1 MIEDHRV
8 KVMFLNHT
16 ATIGGGERS
25 LLDILT
31 FINKDKFQVSLVCFE
46 EGALVEKVKQ
56 IKDIEV
62 AVVPFPNKILK
73 YNRDKRS
80 LLQLFSG
87 VYMVIPV
94 IRLLLFTLR
103 SKPNVL
109 YTNSMKAH
117 FIGVI
122 IGKLSFNKV
131 IWHVRDILDEG
142 LNKRIFILL
151 SHFTNEVICISKAVS
166 KQFEQNEKIQVVYN
180 GILPLEEVT
189 SSEGV

>member
-1 MIEDHRV
+1 MINDHRI

-46 EGALVEKVKQ
+46 EGPLVEKVKK
-56 IKDIEV
+56 IKNIDV
-62 AVVPFPNKILK
+62 TVVPFPNKILK

-80 LLQLFSG
+80 ILQLFSFF
-87 VYMVIPV
+87 YIVIPV
-94 IRLLLFTLR
+94 IKLLGFTLR

-142 LNKRIFILL
+142 LNKRVFIWL
-151 SHFTNEVICISKAVS
+151 SQFTNEIICISKAVS
-166 KQFEQNEKIQVVYN
+166 KQFEQNEKIKVVYN
-180 GILPLEEVT
+180 GILPLEEV
-189 SSEGV
+189 SISEGI

>member
-1 MIEDHRV
+1 
-8 KVMFLNHT
+8 MFLNHT

-31 FINKDKFQVSLVCFE
+31 FINKDKFKVSLVCFE
-46 EGALVEKVKQ
+46 DGPLVEKVKQ
-56 IKDIEV
+56 ISDIDV
-62 AVVPFPNKILK
+62 TVVPFSNKILK

-87 VYMVIPV
+87 FYMVIPLS
-94 IRLLLFTLR
+94 RLLLFTLK

-142 LNKRIFILL
+142 LNKRIFIWL
-151 SHFTNEVICISKAVS
+151 SHFTNEIICISKAVS
-166 KQFEQNEKIQVVYN
+166 KQFEQNEKIKIVYN
-180 GILPLEEVT
+180 GILPLEEVAI
-189 SSEGV
+189 SEGV